1 MRTTRY
7 VVSLMIGTALSVGS
21 AHAQSAQADDAVPE
35 DGTIIVTAQRRA
47 ENVMTVPL
55 NVTVVS
61 GDTLS
66 DRGIS
71 GLHELT
77 KLTPSLQSTESDNF
91 SVRGVGT
98 ASFFGSVEKSVSQAV
113 DEVVIGSHQLSGNG
127 FYDVE
132 RVEVL
137 NGPQGLLFGKNASAG
152 LINITTANPK
162 LGEFSG
168 FVEAEGTSRWR
179 PGSDGLGIRM
189 TGAINAPLGAN
200 AALRV
205 AGLYSNQDPLVRQLG
220 TVTGRDDRGL
230 EQFGIRAKLRFE
242 PTDTLTIDIGG
253 DFFRSRGL
261 AGEFDAP
268 VRSLGPNS
276 QYTATLAGL
285 GIVPADNNLLVA
297 ANSESFRDRDSGGAQ
312 AKIAYELGNG
322 MELSNIFAWKTY
334 KLDFQFDSDP
344 VPVNY
349 FDFNFNDSKY
359 NQYSNELRLALPAD
373 GRLTGQMGFFYFKS
387 HLDNIE
393 GRGGNNGFPGFLL
406 PNFPFCVGA
415 TVLGAP
421 PAACPRSNALFIGSD
436 AHYIYDVKSI
446 AGFAQFSYKLTEQL
460 KLTAGGRVTGDDV
473 SMDNTENVRNYFV
486 TLGVPGSRI
495 VENKKNTNFSWKLGL
510 DFQATPDLLI
520 YGFYGHG
527 YKGPGFSSTAA
538 PGRTSLAVDPEISK
552 GGELGLKASMMDRRL
567 NLSIAAFY
575 TKFDNLQVSAF
586 DSGVRAVL
594 LGNAGKATTKG
605 VDMSLQYRATDDLR
619 FSVAANYTDAKY
631 DAYPGAACYPT
642 QATASC
648 VANGTFDASGLPLL
662 LSSKFASSV
671 SADYEPTISDSLKG
685 ILSIVYNHRDKFYTG
700 FAPGNTIPAW
710 DTLDLRL
717 GVKGEN
723 WSAALFCQNCTN
735 SFRPIAIDA
744 EPGDSVNVGTL
755 SFTQRVGFNSMR
767 TIGIRLGYNF

>member
-1 MRTTRY
+1 MRFNPY
-7 VVSLMIGTALSVGS
+7 VVSLMLGTVLSAS
-21 AHAQSAQADDAVPE
+21 PAMAQSTPGDDDVADDGA
-35 DGTIIVTAQRRA
+35 IIVTAQRRA

-61 GDTLS
+61 AETLS
-66 DRGIS
+66 DRGVA

-113 DEVVIGSHQLSGNG
+113 DEVVIGSHHLSGNG
-127 FYDVE
+127 FFDLE

-152 LINITTANPK
+152 LINITTASPK
-162 LGEFSG
+162 LGEFGG

-179 PGSDGLGIRM
+179 PGTDGLGIRM
-189 TGAINAPLGAN
+189 TGAINAPLGDK
-200 AALRV
+200 AALRI

-230 EQFGIRAKLRFE
+230 EQIGVRVKLRFE
-242 PTDTLTIDIGG
+242 PTEALSINIGG
-253 DFFRSRGL
+253 EFFRSQGT

-268 VRSLGPNS
+268 VRSLGSNS
-276 QYTATLAGL
+276 QYTATLASL

-297 ANSESFRDRDSGGAQ
+297 ANSTSFRDRDSGGLQ
-312 AKIAYELGNG
+312 AKVAYQFDNG

-334 KLDFQFDSDP
+334 KLNFQFDSDP

-349 FDFNFNDSKY
+349 FDFNFNNSKY
-359 NQYSNELRLALPAD
+359 NQYSNELRLALPDD
-373 GRLTGQMGFFYFKS
+373 GPLSGQMGFYYFKS
-387 HLDNIE
+387 HLDDNE

-486 TLGVPGSRI
+486 TLGVPNSRI

-510 DFQATPDLLI
+510 DYQATPDLLI

-552 GGELGLKASMMDRRL
+552 GGEIGLKSSMMDRRL

-605 VDMSLQYRATDDLR
+605 VDLSLQYRASDDLR

-631 DAYPGAACYPT
+631 DTYPGAPCYPT

-648 VANGTFDASGLPLL
+648 AVDGTFNASGLPLL

-671 SADYEPTISDSLKG
+671 SADYEPSLGGSLKG
-685 ILSIVYNHRDKFYTG
+685 ILSVVYNHRDKFYTG

-710 DTLDLRL
+710 DTLDLRI
-717 GVKGEN
+717 GVKGES

-744 EPGDSVNVGTL
+744 EPGDSVNRNTL

-767 TIGIRLGYNF
+767 TIGVRLGYNF